1 MTTIGASIF
10 SKIVVTLNVFEF
22 SNCQNVE
29 GTGSSH
35 RQLHLINPRKDTV
48 TIIGSIADYNSTLT
62 IYISSL
68 MTNV

>member
-1 MTTIGASIF
+1 MTKIGASIS

-29 GTGSSH
+29 GAGSSH
-35 RQLHLINPRKDTV
+35 RQLRLINPRKDTV
-48 TIIGSIADYNSTLT
+48 IIIGSIADYNSTLT
-62 IYISSL
+62 ILISSL